1 MMLRPLHASGIKYR
15 ILNVSVWL
23 LFAVFAN
30 IFAVWFVSKEQYIY
44 YWDFAEYWH
53 DTTLMVYMLQRAPL
67 GAVSKL
73 LYSIRHDDYNYLPA
87 FPLTLPMVIFGRT
100 RLVYILS
107 VVNVYAIPAA
117 FVTTAATRAIARGAG
132 FPPAESLC
140 FVVPAVLLTLPVFW
154 VPMLRGYP
162 DVGGLIFVSS
172 ILFFYFRQR
181 PQTLKT
187 GTLIVCGVLLAF
199 LLLFR
204 RWYGFWVL
212 SFILLLP
219 LDAAFELW
227 SQRRFDLDTCWKA
240 YRPAIL
246 IVFSFGIALT
256 SIAWPLIVRMI
267 ATPYRDIYSAY
278 RANTGLLE
286 ASRDAGRFY
295 LGTFVCSAF
304 AIAVIV
310 LAASRILRRICV
322 FHFSQLIL
330 ITVLFERVQAFGWQ
344 HLYLLIPAIVICL
357 SLALVMIAKMTIWLI
372 VPMYS
377 FVSIMAFLP
386 VFLTYQGP
394 LSHFSQAIASTG
406 RCYPLIRHDLPE
418 IRRLLAVLQDYDSRT
433 GGTVYVLASSPVINS
448 SLLWDANQSLGTNFK
463 VTGRIVRSAEV
474 DKRDGFP
481 MRLLDAEY
489 VLVAVPIQYHLRPED
504 QRVIGIP
511 AQALLMHINI
521 GNAFDQLPESFTLS
535 GGVKIYIFRK
545 TRPITP
551 EGLSQLES
559 ACERVY
565 PTRPDICFP
574 ARR

>member
-1 MMLRPLHASGIKYR
+1 MIRALHAPGIKYR

-30 IFAVWFVSKEQYIY
+30 IFAAWFVSREQYIY

-53 DTTLMVYMLQRAPL
+53 DTALMVYMLRRAPL
-67 GAVSKL
+67 GAASKL

-87 FPLTLPMVIFGRT
+87 FPLALPMLIFGRT

-107 VVNVYAIPAA
+107 LVNVYALPAA

-132 FPPAESLC
+132 VVQAESLC
-140 FVVPAVLLTLPVFW
+140 FVVPAVILTLPAFW
-154 VPMLRGYP
+154 VPTLRGYP

-172 ILFFYFRQR
+172 ILFFYFHQR
-181 PQTLKT
+181 PQTLET
-187 GTLIVCGVLLAF
+187 GKLIVCGVLLAF

-227 SQRRFDLDTCWKA
+227 SQRRFDFEACWKA

-246 IVFSFGIALT
+246 IVLSFGIFLT
-256 SIAWPLIVRMI
+256 GIAWPLIVRMI

-278 RANTGLLE
+278 RGNAGLLE

-295 LGTFVCSAF
+295 LGTFICSAF

-310 LAASRILRRICV
+310 LASSRNLRRICL
-322 FHFSQLIL
+322 FLFGQLIL
-330 ITVLFERVQAFGWQ
+330 IAVLFERVQAFGWQ
-344 HLYLLIPAIVICL
+344 HLYLVIPAIVILL
-357 SLALVMIAKMTIWLI
+357 SLALVMIAKMTMWLI

-377 FVSIMAFLP
+377 FVSIMAFLL
-386 VFLTYQGP
+386 VFSAYRGP

-433 GGTVYVLASSPVINS
+433 GGSVYVLASSPVINS
-448 SLLWDANQSLGTNFK
+448 SLLWDANQSLGTNYE
-463 VTGRIVRSAEV
+463 VTGRIVRSAEI

-481 MRLLDAEY
+481 MRLLEAEY

-511 AQALLMHINI
+511 AQALLMRINI
-521 GNAFDQLPESFTLS
+521 GNAFDRLPESFTL
-535 GGVKIYIFRK
+535 GDRVKVYIFRK
-545 TRPITP
+545 TRPISP
-551 EGLSQLES
+551 GELHGLES
-559 ACERVY
+559 ECERVY
-565 PTRPDICFP
+565 PARPDICLP
-574 ARR
+574 AQR